1 MYGGSETYGSIDNE
15 YRNSISQ
22 MSKFHFVETKYHKR
36 KLNRMGINKNVFI
49 VGAPTRKL

>member
-1 MYGGSETYGSIDNE
+1 
-15 YRNSISQ
+15 

-49 VGAPTRKL
+49 VGAPALENYNKK